1 MPEQQPREITDVD
14 TLRALAHPLRLR
26 ILNAVGLYGPLT
38 ATEVSERVGES
49 PANCS
54 WHLRQLAKY
63 GFVTEAGG
71 GTGRQRPWR
80 LVTDGHRW
88 GEGEESPELAQAGD
102 AAARVL
108 LDLEYRKL
116 RDWMAVRRQQSPVWR
131 DASFFT
137 QFIGWY
143 TADELG
149 ELKQEIQSLF
159 ARHLDRLSDPT
170 ARPAGSRPVRL
181 MAWGVPEVDGPVS
194 GRADAEGNTENEPI
208 DGDADGSTEHG
219 PVVGDADAEGDED
232 R

>member
-1 MPEQQPREITDVD
+1 MAEQRSREITDVE
-14 TLRALAHPLRLR
+14 TLRAFAHPLRLR
-26 ILNAVGLYGPLT
+26 ILDAVGVHGPLT
-38 ATEVSERVGES
+38 ATEVAERVGES

-88 GEGEESPELAQAGD
+88 GNGEESPELARAGD

-116 RDWMAVRRQQSPVWR
+116 WDWMAARRQQSAEWR
-131 DASFFT
+131 DAGFFS
-137 QFIGWY
+137 QFVSWY
-143 TADELG
+143 TADELQ
-149 ELKQEIQSLF
+149 ELQEELRALL
-159 ARHLDRLSDPT
+159 ARHLDRLADPA
-170 ARPAGSRPVRL
+170 ARPPGSRPVRL
-181 MAWGVPEVDGPVS
+181 MAWGVPEVDGPTVT
-194 GRADAEGNTENEPI
+194 DTEGNGE
-208 DGDADGSTEHG
+208 
-219 PVVGDADAEGDED
+219 

>member
-1 MPEQQPREITDVD
+1 MTSQSLRQITDVD

-26 ILNAVGLYGPLT
+26 ILDAVALYGPVT
-38 ATEVSERVGES
+38 ATEVAERVGES

-54 WHLRQLAKY
+54 WHLRQLARY

-88 GEGEESPELAQAGD
+88 GDGEESPELAQAGD
-102 AAARVL
+102 MAVRVL

-131 DASFFT
+131 DAAFFN

-143 TADELG
+143 TPDELH
-149 ELKQEIQSLF
+149 ELQEEIRGLLG
-159 ARHLDRLSDPT
+159 RHLNRLGDPA
-170 ARPAGSRPVRL
+170 ARPPGSRPVRL
-181 MAWGVPEVDGPVS
+181 MAWGVPEVDGPIVA
-194 GRADAEGNTENEPI
+194 ADGNTER
-208 DGDADGSTEHG
+208 G
-219 PVVGDADAEGDED
+219 PVIGDADAEGSGE

>member
-1 MPEQQPREITDVD
+1 M
-14 TLRALAHPLRLR
+14 
-26 ILNAVGLYGPLT
+26 
-38 ATEVSERVGES
+38 SERVGES

-88 GEGEESPELAQAGD
+88 GAGEENPELARAGD
-102 AAARVL
+102 AAARIL

-116 RDWMAVRRQQSPVWR
+116 WDWMAIRRQQPAAWR
-131 DASFFT
+131 DVGSFN
-137 QFIGWY
+137 QFLGWC

-149 ELKQEIQSLF
+149 ELQEEIRALF
-159 ARHLDRLSDPT
+159 GRYVDRLTDPA

-181 MAWGVPEVDGPVS
+181 MAWAVPEVDGPVV
-194 GRADAEGNTENEPI
+194 GGADP
-208 DGDADGSTEHG
+208 
-219 PVVGDADAEGDED
+219 EGDGK

>member
-1 MPEQQPREITDVD
+1 MAEQRSREITDVE
-14 TLRALAHPLRLR
+14 TLRAFAHPLRLR
-26 ILNAVGLYGPLT
+26 ILDAVGVHGPLT
-38 ATEVSERVGES
+38 ATEVAERVGES

-88 GEGEESPELAQAGD
+88 GNGEESPELARAGD

-116 RDWMAVRRQQSPVWR
+116 WDWMAARRQQSAEWR
-131 DASFFT
+131 DAGFFS
-137 QFIGWY
+137 QFVSWY
-143 TADELG
+143 TADELQ
-149 ELKQEIQSLF
+149 ELQEELRVLL
-159 ARHLDRLSDPT
+159 ARHLDRLADPA
-170 ARPAGSRPVRL
+170 ARPPGSRPVRL
-181 MAWGVPEVDGPVS
+181 MAWGVPEVDGPTV
-194 GRADAEGNTENEPI
+194 ADTDTEGNGE
-208 DGDADGSTEHG
+208 
-219 PVVGDADAEGDED
+219 

>member
-1 MPEQQPREITDVD
+1 MAEQQPREITDVD

-26 ILNAVGLYGPLT
+26 ILDAVGLYGPLT
-38 ATEVSERVGES
+38 ATEVAERVGES

-54 WHLRQLAKY
+54 WHLRQLARY
-63 GFVTEAGG
+63 GFVAEAGG

-88 GEGEESPELAQAGD
+88 GEGEESPELARAGD
-102 AAARVL
+102 AAAQIL

-116 RDWMAVRRQQSPVWR
+116 RDWMAVRRQQSPAWR
-131 DASFFT
+131 DAGFFN

-149 ELKQEIQSLF
+149 ELKEELRSLF
-159 ARHLDRLSDPT
+159 GRRLDRLTDPA
-170 ARPAGSRPVRL
+170 ARPPGSRPVRL
-181 MAWGVPEVDGPVS
+181 MAWGVPEVDGPVV
-194 GRADAEGNTENEPI
+194 GGADAGK
-208 DGDADGSTEHG
+208 DTEHG
-219 PVVGDADAEGDED
+219 PVVGDADAERNGE

>member
-26 ILNAVGLYGPLT
+26 ILNTVGLYGPLT
-38 ATEVSERVGES
+38 ATEVAERVGES

-80 LVTDGHRW
+80 LVTEGHRW
-88 GEGEESPELAQAGD
+88 GEGEQSPELARAGD
-102 AAARVL
+102 AATHVL

-116 RDWMAVRRQQSPVWR
+116 RDWLAVRRQESSVWR
-131 DASFFT
+131 DAGFFN
-137 QFIGWY
+137 QSIGWY
-143 TADELG
+143 TADELA
-149 ELKQEIQSLF
+149 EMKQEIGSLF
-159 ARHLDRLSDPT
+159 GRHLDRISDPA

-181 MAWGVPEVDGPVS
+181 MAWGVPEVDGPAA
-194 GRADAEGNTENEPI
+194 GRADPARNAEGGPVGNNAET
-208 DGDADGSTEHG
+208 TEHG
-219 PVVGDADAEGDED
+219 TVVGDADTKED
-232 R
+232 GER

>member
-1 MPEQQPREITDVD
+1 MTEQHPREITDVE
-14 TLRALAHPLRLR
+14 TLRAFAHPLRLR

-38 ATEVSERVGES
+38 ATEVAERVDES

-80 LVTDGHRW
+80 MVTDGHRW
-88 GEGEESPELAQAGD
+88 GDGDESPELARAGD

-116 RDWMAVRRQQSPVWR
+116 WDWMAARRQEPAKWR
-131 DASFFT
+131 DAGFFN

-143 TADELG
+143 TAEELAGLRDELRA
-149 ELKQEIQSLF
+149 LF
-159 ARHLDRLSDPT
+159 ARHLDRLEDPA
-170 ARPAGSRPVRL
+170 ARPPGSRPVRL
-181 MAWGVPEVDGPVS
+181 MAWGVPEVE
-194 GRADAEGNTENEPI
+194 R
-208 DGDADGSTEHG
+208 
-219 PVVGDADAEGDED
+219 
-232 R
+232 

>member
-1 MPEQQPREITDVD
+1 MTDQSPRRVTDVD

-26 ILNAVGLYGPLT
+26 ILDAVGLHGPLT
-38 ATEVSERVGES
+38 ATEVAERVGES

-88 GEGEESPELAQAGD
+88 GDGEESPALARAGD
-102 AAARVL
+102 AALLAL

-116 RDWMAVRRQQSPVWR
+116 RDWMTVRRQQSPVWR
-131 DASFFT
+131 DAAFLH
-137 QFIGWY
+137 QFISWY
-143 TADELG
+143 TPEELHALQE
-149 ELKQEIQSLF
+149 ELREVLG
-159 ARHLDRLSDPT
+159 RHLNRLGDPA
-170 ARPAGSRPVRL
+170 ARPPGSRPVRL
-181 MAWGVPEVDGPVS
+181 MAWGAPEVDGPLV
-194 GRADAEGNTENEPI
+194 ADDGGN
-208 DGDADGSTEHG
+208 TEHG
-219 PVVGDADAEGDED
+219 PLVGDADAERNGD